1 MSLGE
6 ILSFAFVQRA
16 ILAGALIAAVCSILG
31 VFLVL
36 RRMSLIGD
44 GLAHITFGS
53 VAVVLLIGISP
64 LYITLAALPLV
75 MISSLAILK
84 LTRSKKIHGD
94 AAIGIVSSIGIAVG
108 IVLASLSGGYNVDLF
123 SYLFGNILTVNQTE
137 LLLSFIIFIIVVGC
151 VIFFYHDLF
160 AVTFDEELAQSMGI
174 KTKRINI
181 LLFILTAVAAV
192 LAMKVTG
199 IMLVS
204 AMLILPPLTALQ
216 LSISFRMTIIVSVIF
231 SILSVICGIIFSF
244 LLNYTGRRNYSN
256 LQCHLSSDHF
266 RNKKNLTCTEVKY
279 SGSNQILF

>member
-1 MSLGE
+1 MSLCE
-6 ILSFAFVQRA
+6 ILNFAFVQRA
-16 ILAGALIAAVCSILG
+16 IIAGILIGAVCSILG
-31 VFLVL
+31 IFLVL

-53 VAVVLLIGISP
+53 VAVVLLIGVSP
-64 LYITLAALPLV
+64 FYVTLSALPLV

-84 LTRSKKIHGD
+84 LTRSRKIHGD
-94 AAIGIVSSIGIAVG
+94 AAIGIVSSIGIATG

-137 LLLSFIIFIIVVGC
+137 LFLSFIIFVIVSGY

-160 AVTFDEELAQSMGI
+160 AITFDEELAQTMGI

-181 LLFILTAVAAV
+181 ILFILTATAAV

-216 LSISFRMTIIVSVIF
+216 LSISFRMTIVFSVIF
-231 SILSVICGIIFSF
+231 AVLSVILGIIISF
-244 LLNYTGRRNYSN
+244 LLNIPAGGTIVIFN
-256 LQCHLSSDHF
+256 
-266 RNKKNLTCTEVKY
+266 
-279 SGSNQILF
+279 ILFLLLIFGIRKILPASG

>member
-1 MSLGE
+1 VNLGE

-16 ILAGALIAAVCSILG
+16 IMAGVLIAAVCSILG

-53 VAVVLLIGISP
+53 VAVVLFVGISP

-75 MISSLAILK
+75 IISAVAILN
-84 LTRSKKIHGD
+84 LTRSKKIQGD

-137 LLLSFIIFIIVVGC
+137 LILSFIFFIIAVSC
-151 VIFFYHDLF
+151 VIFFYSDLF

-174 KTKRINI
+174 KTKRINV
-181 LLFILTAVAAV
+181 LLLILTAIAAV
-192 LAMKVTG
+192 LAMKVAG

-231 SILSVICGIIFSF
+231 AILSVICGIIFSF
-244 LLNYTGRRNYSN
+244 LLNLPAGGTIVIIN
-256 LQCHLSSDHF
+256 
-266 RNKKNLTCTEVKY
+266 
-279 SGSNQILF
+279 ILFLLLIFGIKKMLPASR